1 MKKFVLAAIGVAA
14 AIIGQSLAQIPDGH
28 EEIYNEPTRVNL
40 GGRWVV
46 ADIALYADAP
56 RTNQLHLA
64 LVTDVTKFI
73 KETENDLKNW
83 VATNQDRC
91 GNRWGAGEPQISF
104 PGDSIRF
111 VLELELQVW
120 SCGIRR
126 RGEPG
131 MMAREAGK
139 IDVVLDPYIEA
150 GKLQARLR
158 SFKVEERQGISRILP
173 LEFIAKRVID
183 AELEKLNENPKFY
196 QAPQP
201 LLDSGFRYRSIEAFK
216 DDDTVMITARF
227 SAIGSTDKFDELV
240 TDVREDGITQKK

>member
-1 MKKFVLAAIGVAA
+1 MNKYIMAMIGVAA
-14 AIIGQSLAQIPDGH
+14 AIIGQPLAQVPDGH
-28 EEIYNEPTRVNL
+28 EQIYDEPTRVNL
-40 GGRWVV
+40 GGRWVI
-46 ADIALYADAP
+46 ADIALYGDAP
-56 RTNQLHLA
+56 RTNQLQLA

-120 SCGIRR
+120 SCGFRG

-139 IDVVLDPYIEA
+139 IDVVLDPYIEG
-150 GKLQARLR
+150 GKLQARLG

-196 QAPQP
+196 RAPQP
-201 LLDSGFRYRSIEAFK
+201 LLDKGFRYRSIEAIK
-216 DDDTVMITARF
+216 NDETVIITARF
-227 SAIGSTDKFDELV
+227 SAIGSPDKFDQLV
-240 TDVREDGITQKK
+240 SDIRRDGITQKK